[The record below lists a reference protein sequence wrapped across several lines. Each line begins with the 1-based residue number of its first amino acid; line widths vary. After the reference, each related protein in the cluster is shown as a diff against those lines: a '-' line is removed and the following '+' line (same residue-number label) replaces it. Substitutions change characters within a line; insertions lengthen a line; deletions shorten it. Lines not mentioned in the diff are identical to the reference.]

1 MLAQVLPNK
10 YAAKVYEGDVE
21 DTEIGF
27 HRRVLDSTPLQ
38 EDDEVIVYSFGE
50 RKPYFLRK
58 KCYVVEVKKETHSS
72 FVRAQ
77 HGFGVLSPESMA
89 QLNLSAK
96 GEVIIDP
103 VILKEDLAI
112 LFERAREF
120 LIRNF

>member
-27 HRRVLDSTPLQ
+27 HRKMLEKVSFQ

-58 KCYVVEVKKETHSS
+58 KCYVVEVKKNVHSS
-72 FVRAQ
+72 FKKAE
-77 HGFGVLSPESMA
+77 HGYAVLSPESMA
-89 QLNLSAK
+89 QLNLSLK
-96 GEVIIDP
+96 GDVIIDP

-112 LFERAREF
+112 LFERAKEF
-120 LIRNF
+120 LI